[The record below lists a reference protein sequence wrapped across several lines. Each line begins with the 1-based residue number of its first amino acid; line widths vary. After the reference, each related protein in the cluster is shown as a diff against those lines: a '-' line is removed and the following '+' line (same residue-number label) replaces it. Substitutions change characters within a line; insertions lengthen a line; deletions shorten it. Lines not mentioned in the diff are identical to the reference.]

1 MTGGTTRALGRAV
14 PYALILASVS
24 CFQYGAALAKPL
36 FAVIGAQ
43 GASALRLG
51 LAALILSAIMRPW
64 RFALTGRVK
73 WLLLGYGAALAGLNL
88 FFFMAIRTIPLGLAV
103 ALEFSGPL
111 LLAFA
116 TSRRPVDL
124 LWAVLAGCG
133 VVLLMPFTGL
143 GASLDPVGL
152 GWALLSGTCWMLYI
166 LLGQKVGVAIPSRVA
181 ATLGVTVAAAVVLPV
196 GIAHAGTDLLRW
208 DVLPVGLAVAIVSGS
223 LPYVLEMAALE
234 RLPTRV
240 FGILM
245 SLEPAFGVLFGY
257 LLLGQH
263 LTGWQGAAIA
273 AIMAASAGTA
283 ITHKPLP
290 VPQ

>member
-116 TSRRPVDL
+116 DL
-124 LWAVLAGCG
+124 
-133 VVLLMPFTGL
+133 
-143 GASLDPVGL
+143 
-152 GWALLSGTCWMLYI
+152 
-166 LLGQKVGVAIPSRVA
+166 
-181 ATLGVTVAAAVVLPV
+181 
-196 GIAHAGTDLLRW
+196 
-208 DVLPVGLAVAIVSGS
+208 
-223 LPYVLEMAALE
+223 
-234 RLPTRV
+234 
-240 FGILM
+240 
-245 SLEPAFGVLFGY
+245 
-257 LLLGQH
+257 
-263 LTGWQGAAIA
+263 
-273 AIMAASAGTA
+273 AASGRPSVGRPRRMRGRAFDA
-283 ITHKPLP
+283 VHRARREP
-290 VPQ
+290 